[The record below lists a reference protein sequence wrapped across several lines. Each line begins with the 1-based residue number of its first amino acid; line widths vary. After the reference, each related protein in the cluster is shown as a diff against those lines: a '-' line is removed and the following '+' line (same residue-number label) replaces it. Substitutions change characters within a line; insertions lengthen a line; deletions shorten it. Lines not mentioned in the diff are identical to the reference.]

1 MKVLSILSAVVV
13 SLGFVIS
20 APAAEKKA
28 AAKKEG
34 AAPAAEA
41 KKATAKPAAEG
52 KKPAKAVTGKPIT
65 MYARVDSIDT
75 AGKSFIHKTKEG
87 EMKHVLAATAEIKN
101 AKADAKF
108 EDIKVG
114 DMVSGSR
121 IRKSATEYEV
131 TKITKFGAAAP
142 KAPKA
147 AKKAPAKEGEAKPAA
162 KEGEKKPA
170 AKKE

>member
-1 MKVLSILSAVVV
+1 MKALSILSALVV
-13 SLGFVIS
+13 SLGLATS
-20 APAAEKKA
+20 ASAAEKK

-41 KKATAKPAAEG
+41 KKADAKPAAEG

-87 EMKHVLAATAEIKN
+87 EMKHVLAANAEIKN
-101 AKADAKF
+101 AGADAKF

-114 DMVSGSR
+114 NMVSGSR

-131 TKITKFGAAAP
+131 VKITKFGAAAP

-147 AKKAPAKEGEAKPAA
+147 AKEGAKKAPAKEGEAKPAA
-162 KEGEKKPA
+162 K
-170 AKKE
+170 KE